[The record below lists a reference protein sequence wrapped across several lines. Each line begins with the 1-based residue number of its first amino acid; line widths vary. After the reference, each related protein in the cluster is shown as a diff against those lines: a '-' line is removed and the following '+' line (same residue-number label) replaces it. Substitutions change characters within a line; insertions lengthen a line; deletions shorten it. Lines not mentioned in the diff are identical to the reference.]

1 MDRKLRNWTLLLLGL
16 GGGVVFILVR
26 VSGRQPVAKIS
37 ASRPVRQNIV
47 SSINSNGKV
56 EPIAPYTVR
65 AQLDTFVE
73 KGYASE
79 GQDVKRGQLLIVL
92 DVKDVSAQLAAARG
106 KLVSS

>member
-1 MDRKLRNWTLLLLGL
+1 MDRKLRIWTLLLLGL
-16 GGGVVFILVR
+16 AAVGVFILVR
-26 VSGRQPVAKIS
+26 VSGREQGAQQS
-37 ASRPVRQNIV
+37 ASRPVRKNIV

-73 KGYASE
+73 KVYASE
-79 GQDVKRGQLLIVL
+79 GQNVKRGQLLIVL